1 MVADRHLATGRG
13 AGMGGALAG
22 VLALAA
28 AGVLWAFGLGFA
40 AFAAAL
46 AVVAAVAALPWPR
59 LPATEARAG

>member
-28 AGVLWAFGLGFA
+28 AGVLWALGLGFA

-59 LPATEARAG
+59 LPATEPRAG